1 VSDYFP
7 DIADADLGPLFR
19 TTDPETS
26 RLAAARVSEF
36 SGEHCRRVLEA
47 LQLGPAGQTEIAERC
62 GLLAHQV
69 NKRLADLRR
78 SGLVEVTGERTLSAS
93 GRQERVYR
101 RVVA

>member
-1 VSDYFP
+1 MSDYYAELT
-7 DIADADLGPLFR
+7 DEDCGPLFR
-19 TTDPETS
+19 TSDPETS

-78 SGLVEVTGERTLSAS
+78 SGLVEVTGERTRSAS